1 MQCKSRVKPIPP
13 KDLGGFPH
21 LILTP
26 DFFLGNLPV
35 ELREKLGY
43 ETTSQALLPVCLVTS
58 EKSFILRPQ
67 LLQTL
72 KPE

>member
-1 MQCKSRVKPIPP
+1 MQEQGKTNPCQRFRGISTSH
-13 KDLGGFPH
+13 PH
-21 LILTP
+21 P

-43 ETTSQALLPVCLVTS
+43 ETTSQALLPVCLVPS